1 VGAGLAFQAA
11 LDRYRRED
19 LVLLSY
25 HVHIPL
31 PDPMVNP
38 STLARQAFYAVR
50 SSPSYFVDG
59 ESSGGGGGAE
69 QARMLFE
76 SKIDPLIAKHMEEQ
90 PEADISLKA
99 TTAGSTVK
107 VKTTVSKITSK
118 SDKLRLQIVLVEDQ
132 VPFSGE
138 NGMRFHEMVVRS
150 LAGVP
155 TAPVVA
161 KKPEASAPADKPAA
175 TPAADKAAAAP
186 AVDTVAAAPAA
197 AKPPAPPPSTGF
209 ALKPGKGGTFEYS
222 FDLAKAVADARAHL
236 EDYETNTRK
245 GEYSFRRKMHEIDA
259 SKLSVVAFVQDEA
272 TKKILQAVYV
282 KAATVKKT
290 TN

>member
-11 LDRYRRED
+11 LDRYRRDD

-50 SSPSYFVDG
+50 SSPSYIVDG
-59 ESSGGGGGAE
+59 ESSGGGGSADGAK
-69 QARMLFE
+69 ALFE
-76 SKIDPLIAKHMEEQ
+76 SKIDPMIARHMEDK
-90 PEADISLKA
+90 PEAAISLKA
-99 TTAGSTVK
+99 TTVGSTVK

-118 SDKLRLQIVLVEDQ
+118 SDKLKLQIALVEDQ

-138 NGMRFHEMVVRS
+138 NGMRVHEMVVRS
-150 LAGVP
+150 LAVAP
-155 TAPVVA
+155 PAPVKG
-161 KKPEASAPADKPAA
+161 KKPEASAAPADKPGAAPAADKPAA
-175 TPAADKAAAAP
+175 TPA
-186 AVDTVAAAPAA
+186 
-197 AKPPAPPPSTGF
+197 STGF
-209 ALKPGKGGTFEYS
+209 ALKPGKGGTFEYT
-222 FDLAKAVADARAHL
+222 FDIAKAVADAKAHL
-236 EDYETNTRK
+236 EDFETNQRK
-245 GEYSFRRKMHEIDA
+245 GEYAFRKKMHDIDA

-272 TKKILQAVYV
+272 TKKILQVVYV
-282 KAATVKKT
+282 KSTTGRRIT